1 MKEKGSAHESQVG
14 DELGPWEYEVT
25 EEGVRRM
32 TETLEEPDPWYREDS
47 PFGGPIAPATISA
60 DDYIRV
66 LETRF
71 THSGAVH
78 TKAEHEFINPVRP
91 GKRYIVR
98 GKVVDRY
105 EKKGR
110 DYVVI
115 ESATAD
121 EDGVD
126 IVRSRNILLLSM
138 KGRAEQ

>member
-1 MKEKGSAHESQVG
+1 MQEKKSIYESQVG
-14 DELGPWEYEVT
+14 DELGPWEHEVT
-25 EEGVRRM
+25 EGMVRQM
-32 TETLEEPDPWYREDS
+32 TEVLEEPDPWYRGDS
-47 PFGGPIAPATISA
+47 PFVGPIAPATISA

-98 GKVVDRY
+98 GKIADRY

-110 DYVVI
+110 DYVAI
-115 ESATAD
+115 ESVTTD
-121 EDGVD
+121 EDGAE
-126 IVRSRNILLLSM
+126 IVRSRNILLISL
-138 KGRAEQ
+138 KARTEQ

>member
-1 MKEKGSAHESQVG
+1 MGEKKRAQESEVG

-25 EEGVRRM
+25 KEMVRRM
-32 TETLEEPDPWYREDS
+32 TEVLEEPDMWYQEGS

-71 THSGAVH
+71 VHSGAVH

-91 GKRYIVR
+91 GKRYTVR
-98 GKVVDRY
+98 GKVADRY
-105 EKKGR
+105 QKKGR
-110 DYVVI
+110 DCVII
-115 ESATAD
+115 ESVTTD

-126 IVRSRNILLLSM
+126 IVRSRNILLLSL
-138 KGRAEQ
+138 KARTEQ

>member
-1 MKEKGSAHESQVG
+1 MEEKKSVFESQVG
-14 DELGPWEYEVT
+14 DELGPWEHEVT
-25 EEGVRRM
+25 EGMVRQM
-32 TETLEEPDPWYREDS
+32 TDVLEEPDPWYREDS

-60 DDYIRV
+60 DDYIRL

-98 GKVVDRY
+98 GKVTDRY

-110 DYVVI
+110 DYIVI
-115 ESATAD
+115 ESVTTD
-121 EDGVD
+121 EDGLD
-126 IVRSRNILLLSM
+126 IVRSRNILLISL
-138 KGRAEQ
+138 KARTER